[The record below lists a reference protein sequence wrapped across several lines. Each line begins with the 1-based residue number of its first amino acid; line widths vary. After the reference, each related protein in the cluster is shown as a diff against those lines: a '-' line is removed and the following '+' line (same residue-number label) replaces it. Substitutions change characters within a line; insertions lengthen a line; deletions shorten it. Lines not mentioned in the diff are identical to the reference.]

1 MSSTNLNAQQEKIK
15 TKTSVSYSLTLRLKM
30 LNNPGSLG
38 LVTSKIGELGADIGA
53 IDISGFDGDSIVRD
67 LTVMVRNEEHG
78 ENLVTELKK
87 LSGCQVVNVSDR
99 TFLMHLGGKIRVTN
113 KVKLATRDDLSMA
126 YTPGVARVCMAI
138 HHNVEKAYNL
148 TIKGNTVAVLT
159 DGSAVLGLGNI
170 GPEAA
175 MPVMEGKCMLF
186 KEFGKVDAFP
196 ICLNTQDTEEIIKA
210 VKYLAPVFGGI
221 NLEDISAP
229 RCFEIETRLKQELD
243 IPVFHDDQHGTAIVV
258 LAALINSVKLVGK
271 KIEDLK
277 VIVSGVGAAGVACSK
292 ILMSA
297 GAKNVIGFDRQGA
310 IYKNRD
316 NLNFMKEWFA
326 ENTNPELFKGTISE
340 ALRGADLF
348 LGLSG
353 PGTVSAEAISSMG
366 KDAIVFAMANPT
378 PEVMP
383 EEVAGHVRI
392 MATGRSDYPNQINNV
407 LAFPGIFRGA
417 LDVRAKDINEEMKLA
432 AAYAIAN
439 VISERE
445 LNEDYIIPGVFN
457 PAVAENVAKAVAE
470 VAVKTGVARKFS
482 PDEII

>member
-1 MSSTNLNAQQEKIK
+1 
-15 TKTSVSYSLTLRLKM
+15 M

-38 LVTSKIGELGADIGA
+38 LVTSKIGDLGADIGA
-53 IDISGFDGDSIVRD
+53 IDISGFEGDSIVRD

-78 ENLVTELKK
+78 ETLVAELKK

-196 ICLNTQDTEEIIKA
+196 ICLNTQDTEEIINA

-229 RCFEIETRLKQELD
+229 RCFEIETRLKHELD
-243 IPVFHDDQHGTAIVV
+243 IPVFHDDQHGTAVVV
-258 LAALINSVKLVGK
+258 LAALINAIKLVNK

-277 VIVSGVGAAGVACSK
+277 IIVSGVGAAGVACSK

-310 IYKNRD
+310 IYHGRD

-326 ENTNPELFKGTISE
+326 DHTNPDNFKGSVTE
-340 ALRGADLF
+340 ALRGADLY

-353 PGTVSAEAISSMG
+353 PGSVSADAIRSMG

-417 LDVRAKDINEEMKLA
+417 LDVRAKDINEEMKIA
-432 AAYAIAN
+432 AAHAIAN

-470 VAVKTGVARKFS
+470 AAVKTGVARKFS

>member
-1 MSSTNLNAQQEKIK
+1 MSSTNLNAQAKVK
-15 TKTSVSYSLTLRLKM
+15 TKTSASYSLTLRLKM

-38 LVTSKIGELGADIGA
+38 LITSKIGELGADIGA

-67 LTVMVRNEEHG
+67 LTVMVRDEEHG
-78 ENLVTELKK
+78 ENLVAELKK

-138 HHNVEKAYNL
+138 HHNKEKAYNL
-148 TIKGNTVAVLT
+148 TIKGNTVAVLS

-196 ICLNTQDTEEIIKA
+196 ICLDTQDTEEIISA
-210 VKYLAPVFGGI
+210 VKHLAPVFGGI

-229 RCFEIETRLKQELD
+229 RCFEIETRLKKELD

-297 GAKNVIGFDRQGA
+297 GVKNVIGFDRQGA
-310 IYKNRD
+310 IYRNRD

-326 ENTNPELFKGTISE
+326 EHTNPEDFKGTVTE
-340 ALRGADLF
+340 ALRGADLY

-353 PGTVSAEAISSMG
+353 PGTVSADAISTMG

-383 EEVAGHVRI
+383 EEVAGFVRI

-432 AAYAIAN
+432 AAHAIAA

-470 VAVKTGVARKFS
+470 AAVKTGVARKFS

>member
-1 MSSTNLNAQQEKIK
+1 MSSTNLNAQAKVK
-15 TKTSVSYSLTLRLKM
+15 TKTSASYSLTLRLKM

-67 LTVMVRNEEHG
+67 LTVMVRDEEHG
-78 ENLVTELKK
+78 ENLVAELKK
-87 LSGCQVVNVSDR
+87 LNGCQVVNVSDR

-196 ICLNTQDTEEIIKA
+196 ICLNTQDTEEIINA

-229 RCFEIETRLKQELD
+229 RCFEIETRLKKELD

-297 GAKNVIGFDRQGA
+297 GVKNVIGFDRQGA

-326 ENTNPELFKGTISE
+326 EHTNPENFKGTVSE
-340 ALRGADLF
+340 ALRGADLY

-353 PGTVSAEAISSMG
+353 PGSVSAEAIGTMG

-383 EEVAGHVRI
+383 EEVAGFVRI

-432 AAYAIAN
+432 AAHAIAA

-470 VAVKTGVARKFS
+470 AAVRTGVARKFS

>member
-1 MSSTNLNAQQEKIK
+1 MSLTNLNAQEKIK
-15 TKTSVSYSLTLRLKM
+15 TKTSASYSLTLRLKM

-38 LVTSKIGELGADIGA
+38 LVTSKIGDLGADIGA

-67 LTVMVRNEEHG
+67 LTVMVRDEEHG
-78 ENLVTELKK
+78 ENLVAELKK

-138 HHNVEKAYNL
+138 HHNKEKAYNL
-148 TIKGNTVAVLT
+148 TIKGNTVAVLS

-196 ICLNTQDTEEIIKA
+196 ICLDTQDTEEIISA
-210 VKYLAPVFGGI
+210 VKHLAPVFGGI

-229 RCFEIETRLKQELD
+229 RCFEIETRLKKELD

-297 GAKNVIGFDRQGA
+297 GVKNVIGFDRQGA

-326 ENTNPELFKGTISE
+326 EHTNPENFKGNVTE
-340 ALRGADLF
+340 ALRGADLY

-353 PGTVSAEAISSMG
+353 PGSVSAEAISTMG

-383 EEVAGHVRI
+383 EEVAGFVRI

-432 AAYAIAN
+432 AAHAIAS

-470 VAVKTGVARKFS
+470 AAVKTGVARKFS

>member
-1 MSSTNLNAQQEKIK
+1 MSSTNLNAQAKVK
-15 TKTSVSYSLTLRLKM
+15 TKTSASYSLTLRLKM

-67 LTVMVRNEEHG
+67 LTVMVRDEEHG
-78 ENLVTELKK
+78 ENLVAELKK

-196 ICLNTQDTEEIIKA
+196 ICLNTQDTEEIIST
-210 VKYLAPVFGGI
+210 VKHLAPVFGGI

-229 RCFEIETRLKQELD
+229 RCFEIETRLKKELD

-277 VIVSGVGAAGVACSK
+277 IIVSGVGAAGVACSK

-326 ENTNPELFKGTISE
+326 EHTNPDNFKGTVSE
-340 ALRGADLF
+340 ALRGADLY

-353 PGTVSAEAISSMG
+353 PGTVSADAIATMG

-383 EEVAGHVRI
+383 EEVAGFVRI

-432 AAYAIAN
+432 AAHAIAA

-470 VAVKTGVARKFS
+470 AAVRTGVARKFS

>member
-1 MSSTNLNAQQEKIK
+1 MSSTNLNAQEKIK
-15 TKTSVSYSLTLRLKM
+15 TKTSASYSLTLRLKM

-53 IDISGFDGDSIVRD
+53 IDISGFEGDSIVRD

-78 ENLVTELKK
+78 ETLVAELKK

-196 ICLNTQDTEEIIKA
+196 ICLNTQDTEEIINA

-229 RCFEIETRLKQELD
+229 RCFEIETRLKHELD
-243 IPVFHDDQHGTAIVV
+243 IPVFHDDQHGTAVVV
-258 LAALINSVKLVGK
+258 LAALINAIKLVNK

-277 VIVSGVGAAGVACSK
+277 IIVSGVGAAGVACSK

-310 IYKNRD
+310 IYHGRD

-326 ENTNPELFKGTISE
+326 DHTNPDNFKGSVTE
-340 ALRGADLF
+340 ALRGADLY

-353 PGTVSAEAISSMG
+353 PGSVSVDAIRSMG

-417 LDVRAKDINEEMKLA
+417 LDVRAKDINEEMKIA
-432 AAYAIAN
+432 AAHAIAN

-470 VAVKTGVARKFS
+470 AAVKTGVARKFS